1 MKSLTASILL
11 GLSLSGVGYAQKQC
25 YYPNGQKAA
34 NDFPCGPDDADSAC
48 CGGGQGS
55 VCLTNKLCRSPD
67 GHTIRGSCTDKNW
80 ASADCP
86 QYCLSAFGIS
96 TLVEVCRDANNIKL
110 PGANTGGTDL
120 ISCSNVTK
128 SDTSFCCDH
137 ARPFCCDE
145 GVARFDVFPSN
156 PQVSARWDT
165 QSTRFVK
172 VLQQTSSS
180 SSSSQASTTS
190 TSAASSTSTTP
201 VTTTSLST
209 SQTSNPPSAAS
220 DASTQSSQSLSTA
233 AQAGIGV
240 GAAVLAIAL
249 AAVAFL
255 LFKLRKKKALLAE
268 METQQ
273 QQQHQPL
280 HQHQQ
285 HQGAGSAFEYK
296 YDNGAGYYGHPRHEL
311 GDGQPRP
318 EMDGQAATFELPVT
332 APGPGRGY

>member
-1 MKSLTASILL
+1 MLT
-11 GLSLSGVGYAQKQC
+11 
-25 YYPNGQKAA
+25 
-34 NDFPCGPDDADSAC
+34 
-48 CGGGQGS
+48 
-55 VCLTNKLCRSPD
+55 
-67 GHTIRGSCTDKNW
+67 
-80 ASADCP
+80 
-86 QYCLSAFGIS
+86 
-96 TLVEVCRDANNIKL
+96 KL

-156 PQVSARWDT
+156 PQVSARWDV
-165 QSTRFVK
+165 QSTQFVK

-180 SSSSQASTTS
+180 TSSSQASTTS
-190 TSAASSTSTTP
+190 ATGSASTTP
-201 VTTTSLST
+201 ATTTTLST
-209 SQTSNPPSAAS
+209 SQTSTP

-273 QQQHQPL
+273 QHQ
-280 HQHQQ
+280 QQ
-285 HQGAGSAFEYK
+285 HQGTGSAFEYK
-296 YDNGAGYYGHPRHEL
+296 YDNGAAYYGSPRHEL
-311 GDGQPRP
+311 GEALPRP
-318 EMDGQAATFELPVT
+318 ELDGQGAAFELPVT
-332 APGPGRGY
+332 APAPGRGY